1 MVRFLAG
8 KGVQYALVL
17 LFAVTL
23 NFMLPRMMPGSP
35 LVFLAGEDVGF
46 LSEAQRTEL
55 LRSLGLDQ
63 PLWRQYVRY
72 LGNLVTGNLGYSFQ
86 KGRPI
91 SEIIAERLPWTLLLV
106 GLALLAAT
114 LIGVVWGTLVAWRRG
129 SAFDLGSLGIS
140 MFFESTPSFWLGMIF
155 IAVFAARLRWFPI
168 FGAQTPG
175 VSLAGWAMVANAAW
189 HLALPLATLT
199 PITIPGNFL
208 IMRYSMLTVLGEQ
221 YIATAK
227 AKGLAERTVI
237 YRHAMRN
244 ALLPMA
250 TVVMLNLGFIA
261 SGATVI
267 ETVFSYPGA
276 GPPPFSAGGPTA
288 RPGRAPPRRRR
299 LGVVG
304 VVGLALLILLV
315 GSAIFAPWIAPYNP
329 EESSGNPFAAP
340 SRLHPLGTNDIG
352 QDILSEFIYGTRI
365 SLAIGFLAAIVAIS
379 IGTLIG
385 TVAGYF
391 GGWVDA
397 VLMRAV
403 DVVLVIP
410 FLPLMILI
418 AAYVGPSFWNI
429 ILVIGL
435 LVWARPARVLRSQVL
450 SLKSLDY
457 IDAARA
463 LGAPPSRTLRLH
475 VLPGVLSLSLA
486 QFILAASNAILI
498 EASLSF
504 LGLGDPTAKSW
515 GSILYYAQVRS
526 AFLSGAWLWWVLP
539 PGLLITLAVLGFAFT
554 GFALEEVLNPRLRGM
569 S

>member
-1 MVRFLAG
+1 MST
-8 KGVQYALVL
+8 
-17 LFAVTL
+17 VT
-23 NFMLPRMMPGSP
+23 
-35 LVFLAGEDVGF
+35 
-46 LSEAQRTEL
+46 
-55 LRSLGLDQ
+55 
-63 PLWRQYVRY
+63 
-72 LGNLVTGNLGYSFQ
+72 
-86 KGRPI
+86 
-91 SEIIAERLPWTLLLV
+91 
-106 GLALLAAT
+106 
-114 LIGVVWGTLVAWRRG
+114 
-129 SAFDLGSLGIS
+129 
-140 MFFESTPSFWLGMIF
+140 
-155 IAVFAARLRWFPI
+155 
-168 FGAQTPG
+168 
-175 VSLAGWAMVANAAW
+175 
-189 HLALPLATLT
+189 
-199 PITIPGNFL
+199 
-208 IMRYSMLTVLGEQ
+208 
-221 YIATAK
+221 ATA
-227 AKGLAERTVI
+227 E
-237 YRHAMRN
+237 
-244 ALLPMA
+244 
-250 TVVMLNLGFIA
+250 
-261 SGATVI
+261 
-267 ETVFSYPGA
+267 
-276 GPPPFSAGGPTA
+276 SAPV
-288 RPGRAPPRRRR
+288 RVRPRRRR

-352 QDILSEFIYGTRI
+352 QDILSELIYGTRI

-418 AAYVGPSFWNI
+418 AAYVGPSFWHI

-463 LGAPPSRTLRLH
+463 LGAPASRILRLH